1 MRREP
6 GDAWIAVR
14 GAREHNLRNI
24 DVELPLGCFV
34 AVTGVSGSGQEHARQ
49 RHPVPGVDAEDLPLA
64 RQCRAGTR
72 GSRAPSTS
80 TRSSTSTSRRSVA
93 RRARTRP
100 RTPACSTRS
109 APVREHARVEG
120 ARLPAGSLLVQ
131 REGRPLRGVPG
142 RRHDQDRDALPPG
155 RVRAVRGVQGRALQ
169 PRHARHHVE
178 GQEHRRGPRH
188 ADRGG
193 ARRSSRT
200 SRRSR
205 GSCRRWS
212 TSGSATS
219 GSGNRRRRCR
229 AARRS
234 G

>member
-1 MRREP
+1 M
-6 GDAWIAVR
+6 DR
-14 GAREHNLRNI
+14 GARRARAQPPQHRRRDPARLLRRGHRR
-24 DVELPLGCFV
+24 ERL
-34 AVTGVSGSGQEHARQ
+34 GQEHARR
-49 RHPVPGVDAEDLPLA
+49 RHPAPGVDAEDLPLP
-64 RQCRAGTR
+64 RSAGPAQEDR
-72 GSRAPSTS
+72 GHRAPRQGHQHRPVAD
-80 TRSSTSTSRRSVA
+80 RSHAALEPGHVHRRV
-93 RRARTRP
+93 RQDP
-100 RTPACSTRS
+100 Q
-109 APVREHARVEG
+109 PVREHARVQG
-120 ARLPAGSLLVQ
+120 ARLPAGPLLVQ

-193 ARRSSRT
+193 ARRSSRP

-205 GSCRRWS
+205 GTCRRWS

-219 GSGNRRRRCR
+219 GSGNRHRRSR